1 MPDLSGF
8 ETFTKQMTPLG
19 KKPYVTVQ
27 KRGLL
32 SFNKAAYAALG
43 EPKAVELLY
52 NKAAQVIAIRAV
64 AEDVTH
70 GFPFR
75 SLGGAK
81 NTTAP
86 TTFLVGATAF
96 MNFYDIP
103 TEISTRRE
111 VEVED
116 QVILLDLKTE
126 GVVVA
131 LNRRSKET
139 TSDDAGAGA
148 AAKDAEPDDPTATK
162 SATK

>member
-1 MPDLSGF
+1 MTDLQGF
-8 ETFTKQMTPLG
+8 ETFTRQMTPLG

-52 NKAAQVIAIRAV
+52 NKAEQVIAIRAV

-75 SLGGAK
+75 SLGGEK
-81 NTTAP
+81 NKTAQ

-96 MNFYDIP
+96 MNFYGIP
-103 TEISTRRE
+103 AEVSTRRE
-111 VEVED
+111 VKVENEV
-116 QVILLDLKTE
+116 IFLDLKTE

-131 LNRRSKET
+131 LNRRT
-139 TSDDAGAGA
+139 
-148 AAKDAEPDDPTATK
+148 KDASAEKPEDGDADKNAEPGDDTATK
-162 SATK
+162 GATE